1 MQSKREQ
8 FEKRGYSVVT
18 SDSTHELLQHP
29 NFDAIYVYDYYDYI
43 KVELDS
49 DDFWALPEDKK
60 LENANEYVALLRIT
74 NK

>member
-1 MQSKREQ
+1 
-8 FEKRGYSVVT
+8 
-18 SDSTHELLQHP
+18 LLQHP

-60 LENANEYVALLRIT
+60 IENANEYVALLRIT